1 MCRSQVGLDVRVGLF
16 ATIGSSDS
24 SVVHIYVVADVGPWD
39 KRGTS
44 LGQAGY
50 ELGNE
55 VPLGYQFGVS
65 DSQMGCHEFHW
76 GVISVGVLPLVCD
89 IQLYV

>member
-16 ATIGSSDS
+16 ATIGTGIA
-24 SVVHIYVVADVGPWD
+24 VTAV
-39 KRGTS
+39 
-44 LGQAGY
+44 
-50 ELGNE
+50 NE

-76 GVISVGVLPLVCD
+76 GVISVGVLPLVC
-89 IQLYV
+89 IKLYTYT